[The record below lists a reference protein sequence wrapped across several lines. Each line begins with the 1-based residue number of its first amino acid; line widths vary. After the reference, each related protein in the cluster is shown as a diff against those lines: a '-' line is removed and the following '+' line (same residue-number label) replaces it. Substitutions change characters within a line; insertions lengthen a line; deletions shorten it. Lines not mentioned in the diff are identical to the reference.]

1 MVLRESTSGDDV
13 RRTVTLPPDESITD
27 AIGRGHTLATAV
39 ADIIDNSVDARAEN
53 VRIRFVTD
61 DDRLLAVRIR
71 DDGEGMTPARLQDA
85 MTLGKQ
91 REREDG
97 ALGHF
102 GIGLKAASLSQ
113 ALTLTVYSQH
123 SSADPCA
130 MRIHRGSFTGEVL
143 DDIAARNGY
152 DWDDRGPAST
162 GTVVEWRD
170 LETINQSQLRAERR
184 SWLERTVT
192 SLMQTLGL
200 TFHRLIQERGVR
212 IAIDTWD
219 ARLGAPGFPRT
230 VEPRDPFQFNLSG
243 DAHYPTTIS
252 ATTSD
257 GARLDA
263 ECFILPPRSDSPS
276 AWLLG
281 RNPVEWQGIY
291 VYRNDRL
298 LQAGGWLDVRQDD
311 KRLRLARMRINLT
324 KPLERHLRLRHE
336 KSGVTATPEFTAAL
350 EAATNA
356 SGVTLDRFRDDAL
369 ETYRIS
375 NVKKQA
381 IKPAAPVESGL
392 PDRVVEAVRD
402 ELGERDEE
410 PIGIEWRM
418 LPEDRLFEMH
428 HDRRVL
434 RFNLGYRSALGGE
447 NSAIIPTL
455 VYLLLESNF
464 TKSRLNQVTKDQI
477 DAWQS
482 IASAALLAQLSEDAY
497 DPLANWPKPEAVSA
511 DTEARPNIMAGPR
524 PAPPS
529 IELRWAHLGHRGQ
542 VPPEPAEELD
552 DSAGWE
558 MEPAELVALASSADR
573 WDDGATGLLQVSEP
587 SSPPEGPVAEVDI
600 SEHER
605 TSGELAASQQGNVN
619 ATQAARERLPPLD
632 VHPGDRE
639 IVAMYRGHT
648 DIDAIATTLD
658 MEQRDVAMRLCALVL
673 DLEGDDIDD
682 QALAAMHGMPY
693 TPDDRERIL
702 EMYRDRRTVRAIA
715 AHFNRTPFAI
725 AWQLLSSP
733 KRPVEVPRNLI
744 KRIDRALPR
753 AACTPSPDALERR
766 SRPLTLEG

>member
-1 MVLRESTSGDDV
+1 V
-13 RRTVTLPPDESITD
+13 
-27 AIGRGHTLATAV
+27 
-39 ADIIDNSVDARAEN
+39 
-53 VRIRFVTD
+53 
-61 DDRLLAVRIR
+61 
-71 DDGEGMTPARLQDA
+71 
-85 MTLGKQ
+85 
-91 REREDG
+91 
-97 ALGHF
+97 
-102 GIGLKAASLSQ
+102 
-113 ALTLTVYSQH
+113 
-123 SSADPCA
+123 
-130 MRIHRGSFTGEVL
+130 
-143 DDIAARNGY
+143 
-152 DWDDRGPAST
+152 
-162 GTVVEWRD
+162 
-170 LETINQSQLRAERR
+170 
-184 SWLERTVT
+184 WLERTIS

-200 TFHRLIQERGVR
+200 TFHRLIQDRGVR

-219 ARLGAPGFPRT
+219 YRTGAPGFPRT

-243 DAHYPTTIS
+243 DARYPTTIS

-311 KRLRLARMRINLT
+311 KRLRLARMRMNLT

-350 EAATNA
+350 EAATND

-369 ETYRIS
+369 ETYRLS

-381 IKPAAPVESGL
+381 VKPAAPIASGL

-410 PIGIEWRM
+410 PIRIEWRM

-428 HDRRVL
+428 HDRHML
-434 RFNLGYRSALGGE
+434 CFNLGYRSALGGD

-464 TKSRLNQVTKDQI
+464 SKSRLNQVTKDQI
-477 DAWQS
+477 DAWQT

-497 DPLANWPKPEAVSA
+497 DPLADWPKPDAVPA
-511 DTEARPNIMAGPR
+511 AAEPRPTIMAGPR

-529 IELRWAHLGHRGQ
+529 VELLWAHLGHRGQ
-542 VPPEPAEELD
+542 VPPESEEVLEATARSEIDSGQEVALVSNVERADDLKIGSQKGNETGPQPDEPDAEVNVD
-552 DSAGWE
+552 DSGKE
-558 MEPAELVALASSADR
+558 
-573 WDDGATGLLQVSEP
+573 
-587 SSPPEGPVAEVDI
+587 SP
-600 SEHER
+600 
-605 TSGELAASQQGNVN
+605 ELAASQERKVS
-619 ATQAARERLPPLD
+619 AANSLPQRLPPLD
-632 VHPGDRE
+632 VRPGDRE
-639 IVAMYRGHT
+639 IVAMYRSRA
-648 DIDAIATTLD
+648 DLDVIATTLD

-682 QALAAMHGMPY
+682 HDLAAMHGMPY

-744 KRIDRALPR
+744 KRIDRALPH
-753 AACTPSPDALERR
+753 AAGTPSPDAL
-766 SRPLTLEG
+766 